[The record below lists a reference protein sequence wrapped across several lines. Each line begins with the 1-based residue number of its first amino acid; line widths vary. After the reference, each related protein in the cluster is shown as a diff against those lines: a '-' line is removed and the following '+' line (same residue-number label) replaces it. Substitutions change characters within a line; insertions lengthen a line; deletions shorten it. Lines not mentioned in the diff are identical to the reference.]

1 MFLCIAMLN
10 GLEGVARIPQRKY
23 FVFIGEQYGL
33 HKKGVPSI
41 FNLGGDSL
49 RDTVLILFFCVIPA
63 SSAKMCENVVKY

>member
-1 MFLCIAMLN
+1 MFLW
-10 GLEGVARIPQRKY
+10 
-23 FVFIGEQYGL
+23 EQYGL